1 MVLLCFFA
9 EQLLGLWVV
18 DQDLSQVL
26 LIQDEQVGKSVCLH
40 VGSAAVSSASCQ
52 QTGNQRQGTAV
63 SHVTTSISGCGSRYA
78 AVGQLRTWLH
88 ISKHICGFFLISD
101 SLYQPH
107 FFRLFFLFIEKS
119 T

>member
-26 LIQDEQVGKSVCLH
+26 LIQDEQVGKSVRLH

-52 QTGNQRQGTAV
+52 QTDNQRQGTAV
-63 SHVTTSISGCGSRYA
+63 SHVTTSISGRGSRYA

-88 ISKHICGFFLISD
+88 ICGFFLISD
-101 SLYQPH
+101 SFILIY
-107 FFRLFFLFIEKS
+107 FVYSFFLIEKS